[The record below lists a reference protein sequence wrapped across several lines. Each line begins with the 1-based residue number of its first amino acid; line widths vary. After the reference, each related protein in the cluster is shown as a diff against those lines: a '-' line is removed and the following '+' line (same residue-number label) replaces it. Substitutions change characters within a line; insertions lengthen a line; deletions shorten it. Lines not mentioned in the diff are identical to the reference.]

1 MATDA
6 AFVGEVDPAGG
17 ARLWLLDGAGVRQP
31 VHHVARHSRGSVAW
45 GYPGDGPADAALSI
59 LTVATGDP
67 LAAERLHQDFMREV
81 VAKLPVNERFALPG
95 AEVDRWLGRHG
106 FQQVPGAERAAP
118 PSAWADDGGPAEGI
132 DGQAA
137 AVAARSRALDERERR
152 LVVREARVDA
162 MALAIGLVPAV
173 EAATSLSAEPVRAQL
188 LALSVDSGDA
198 VEDVAR
204 AIGIDVPWAAA
215 VAAGTVSSVDLA
227 HVRQVCE
234 GFGCTPYDLWSP
246 AAARS
251 VAHAYGP
258 DAWPSGAEGLVA
270 VDGDNA
276 PALQPSADWP
286 APAPLPGLAPPV
298 PTPELSLDLMP

>member
-1 MATDA
+1 MGTDA
-6 AFVGEVDPAGG
+6 AFMGEVDPAGG

-31 VHHVARHSRGSVAW
+31 VDHVARHSRGSVAW
-45 GYPGDGPADAALSI
+45 GYQGAGPADAALSI

-81 VAKLPVNERFALPG
+81 VAKLPVNERFALPR

-106 FQQVPGAERAAP
+106 FQPAPGPERALP
-118 PSAWADDGGPAEGI
+118 PPASTDAGGPAEGI

-162 MALAIGLVPAV
+162 MALTIGLVPAV
-173 EAATSLSAEPVRAQL
+173 DAATSLSAEPVRAQFEA
-188 LALSVDSGDA
+188 LAVDSGDV

-204 AIGIDVPWAAA
+204 AIGIDPTWAAG
-215 VAAGTVSSVDLA
+215 VAAGTVTSVDLS

-234 GFGCTPYDLWSP
+234 GLGCTPYDLWGP
-246 AAARS
+246 TRARS

-258 DAWPSGAEGLVA
+258 DAWPADAEGLLS
-270 VDGDNA
+270 VDGDSSPSA
-276 PALQPSADWP
+276 PPSADWP
-286 APAPLPGLAPPV
+286 ALAPVPAPTGPA
-298 PTPELSLDLMP
+298 PTPELGLELAL